1 MQDIM
6 GAAIQNEANK
16 RQHNTFDLNVLPHEE
31 EGHGPSNL
39 NQMHHVSGKKLH
51 CGMMVMILI

>member
-1 MQDIM
+1 MQDM
-6 GAAIQNEANK
+6 GAASQNEANK

-39 NQMHHVSGKKLH
+39 SQMHHVSGKKLH